1 MKFTLS
7 VAALALAATQVMAVV
22 PTPAANCTVSI
33 MVTDSDVDGCAAF
46 AARHD
51 TTFEMLLKMND
62 KLRKD
67 CLNLDVGHPICVSWD
82 VKATQPVSPPTTT
95 AAPVTTAPATT
106 TAPAPGSATTTAVG
120 TGAPG
125 ATTAPGT
132 TTAAATTTTGS
143 VIAPSASPESTNGA
157 AGSTASMMLAAAGV
171 MLSVAYMM

>member
-33 MVTDSDVDGCAAF
+33 MVTDSDVDGCVAF
-46 AARHD
+46 ATRHN

-82 VKATQPVSPPTTT
+82 VKATQPATPSATT
-95 AAPVTTAPATT
+95 APVTTKPATT
-106 TAPAPGSATTTAVG
+106 GP
-120 TGAPG
+120 APG
-125 ATTAPGT
+125 ATTTAATGASTTSAPGT
-132 TTAAATTTTGS
+132 TTAKATTGS
-143 VIAPSASPESTNGA
+143 VTAPSATPQPTNGA

-171 MLSVAYMM
+171 VLSVAYMM